1 MSIKISFLDLNII
14 KREIDM
20 KTTRIYEV
28 IKNKGYN
35 NEEVVL
41 TTTCVYEAD
50 EEMMNLDAQGY
61 PSTYRLKK

>member
-1 MSIKISFLDLNII
+1 
-14 KREIDM
+14 M
-20 KTTRIYEV
+20 KTKRIYEV

-35 NEEVVL
+35 DEEVVL